1 MMFPAASSTWSQTS
15 SSAPARRYMSS
26 RSKGVTN
33 VRLRRSTTSRV
44 TRSPSCSSSLISRRR
59 LSSEG
64 NSSSNWMRRREISTA
79 LADARAN
86 SSKNS
91 RFCGTSEIRA
101 MTAGCYQIHA
111 TGADASHGAAFTGPT
126 PERPRT
132 AAHVD
137 RRVGDAVFDV
147 LCVTDHTVRLD
158 DPSPRSVDG
167 WSWPGYID
175 ELGREAERARDAY
188 DLLLVPGLEL
198 SDNRDD
204 PDDSAHVLALG
215 LHRFVS
221 VERGIVDA
229 ILGARAEGAAIVGA
243 HPYSSQDWTPL
254 RPTRRLARERD
265 LFRGIIDRWE
275 LANRTELFGWVAEER
290 LPWSRP
296 ATFTLPMT

>member
-1 MMFPAASSTWSQTS
+1 MLPAASSTWSQTS
-15 SSAPARRYMSS
+15 SMAPARRYMSS

-44 TRSPSCSSSLISRRR
+44 SRSPSCSSPFISRRR
-59 LSSEG
+59 LPSAG
-64 NSSSNWMRRREISTA
+64 NSSSSWTRRREISTA
-79 LADARAN
+79 FADARAN

-137 RRVGDAVFDV
+137 RRVGDAAAMTNDLLLCELDAHTTWSDGTLGIRELVGLYGVAGFDV

-175 ELGREAERARDAY
+175 ELGRE
-188 DLLLVPGLEL
+188 P
-198 SDNRDD
+198 
-204 PDDSAHVLALG
+204 SA
-215 LHRFVS
+215 
-221 VERGIVDA
+221 
-229 ILGARAEGAAIVGA
+229 
-243 HPYSSQDWTPL
+243 
-254 RPTRRLARERD
+254 
-265 LFRGIIDRWE
+265 
-275 LANRTELFGWVAEER
+275 
-290 LPWSRP
+290 P
-296 ATFTLPMT
+296 ATRTTCSSSPDSSSA